1 MTKQRL
7 VYSREELQA
16 LHAGF
21 RHLLGHGPASPDY
34 GICQALALHIGMDY
48 EVRKST
54 RLYDAAYEFMAM
66 ALDLWPW
73 ALRMQ
78 PEGEPTVFDEA
89 RMYPV
94 PGEGAAWGADSSAG
108 AFRRDALEFCAG
120 VCELMLMSRG
130 RPTLQA
136 MHDKLVAQG
145 TVPALAA

>member
-1 MTKQRL
+1 MTQQRL
-7 VYSREELQA
+7 VYSLEELQA

-21 RHLLGHGPASPDY
+21 RHLLEHGPASPDY
-34 GICQALALHIGMDY
+34 GICLALAQQIGGDGLF
-48 EVRKST
+48 RN
-54 RLYDAAYEFMAM
+54 RLYDAAYDFMAM

-78 PEGEPTVFDEA
+78 PEGEPTVYDEA

-130 RPTLQA
+130 KPTLQA
-136 MHDKLVAQG
+136 RHDDLVTQG
-145 TVPALAA
+145 KVPALAA